1 MKKINYFIQYVLILI
16 LFSIFKILGIK
27 LSIII
32 SSSIFSLLGPIIKKN
47 KISKQN
53 LSYAFKNISNQS
65 KENIIRSM
73 WKNYGKIFAEYMFI
87 KDFRLNPKFSKN
99 IKLENNEILN
109 EVKSKSE
116 PVIFVSGHFNN
127 FELMA
132 MSIEKFGISLAAV
145 YRPLNNYFLNP
156 IMVNIRKK
164 YICRNQIQKGI
175 SGTKNLLK
183 SYKNGSS
190 IAIMIDQR
198 VSEGIQSDFF
208 EKKALTTTI
217 PAQFVKK
224 FNCKIVP
231 VYIERLENDDFKI
244 KFNKPLIFNQDESIE
259 KITLKLNQNLE
270 KMILKN
276 PDQWIWTHNRWR

>member
-27 LSIII
+27 LSLII

-53 LSYAFKNISNQS
+53 LSYVFKNISNQS
-65 KENIIRSM
+65 KESIIRSM

-132 MSIEKFGISLAAV
+132 MSIEKFGINLAAV

-231 VYIERLENDDFKI
+231 VYIERLENNDFKI

-259 KITLKLNQNLE
+259 QITSKLNQNLE

>member
-27 LSIII
+27 LSLII
-32 SSSIFSLLGPIIKKN
+32 SSSIFRLLGPVIKKN
-47 KISKQN
+47 KISRQN
-53 LSYAFKNISNQS
+53 LSYVFKNISNQS
-65 KENIIRSM
+65 KKNIIKGM

-132 MSIEKFGISLAAV
+132 MSIEKFGINLAAV

-183 SYKNGSS
+183 CYKNGSS

>member
-27 LSIII
+27 LSLII
-32 SSSIFSLLGPIIKKN
+32 SSSIFRLLGPIIKKN

-53 LSYAFKNISNQS
+53 LSYVFKNISNQS
-65 KENIIRSM
+65 KKNIIKSM

-87 KDFRLNPKFSKN
+87 KDFRLNPNFSKK

-132 MSIEKFGISLAAV
+132 MSIEKFGINLAAV

>member
-1 MKKINYFIQYVLILI
+1 MKKISYFIQYVLILI
-16 LFSIFKILGIK
+16 LFSIFKIVGIK
-27 LSIII
+27 LSLII
-32 SSSIFSLLGPIIKKN
+32 SSSIFRLLGPVIKKN

-53 LSYAFKNISNQS
+53 LSYVFKNISNQS
-65 KENIIRSM
+65 KESIIRSM

-87 KDFRLNPKFSKN
+87 KDFRQNPKFSKN

-132 MSIEKFGISLAAV
+132 MSIEKFGINLAAV

-198 VSEGIQSDFF
+198 VSEGIKSDFF

-224 FNCKIVP
+224 FNCKIIP
-231 VYIERLENDDFKI
+231 VYIERLENNDFKI

-259 KITLKLNQNLE
+259 QITSKLNQNLE

>member
-1 MKKINYFIQYVLILI
+1 MKKINYFTQYFLILL

-27 LSIII
+27 LSLII
-32 SSSIFSLLGPIIKKN
+32 SSFIFSILGPIIKKN
-47 KISKQN
+47 KISKKN
-53 LSYAFKNISNQS
+53 LTYAFKNMNDFS
-65 KENIIRSM
+65 KEKVVRRM

-87 KDFRLNPKFSKN
+87 KDFRLNPKFLKKVN
-99 IKLENNEILN
+99 LENSEILN
-109 EVKSKSE
+109 EIKMKSE
-116 PVIFVSGHFNN
+116 PVIFVSGHFSN

-132 MSIEKFGISLAAV
+132 MSIEKYGIDLAAV

-164 YICRNQIQKGI
+164 YICKNQIQKGI

-198 VSEGIQSDFF
+198 VSEGIQCDFF

-224 FNCKIVP
+224 FNCKIIP
-231 VYIERLENDDFKI
+231 VYIERLENNNFKI
-244 KFNKPLIFNQDESIE
+244 EFNKPLIFNKDESIE
-259 KITLKLNQNLE
+259 QITLKLNQNLE

>member
-99 IKLENNEILN
+99 IKLENNEILD

-270 KMILKN
+270 NMILKN

>member
-27 LSIII
+27 LSLII
-32 SSSIFSLLGPIIKKN
+32 SSSIFRLLGPIIKKN

-53 LSYAFKNISNQS
+53 LSYVFKNISNQS
-65 KENIIRSM
+65 KKNIIKSM

-87 KDFRLNPKFSKN
+87 KDFRLNPKFSKK

-132 MSIEKFGISLAAV
+132 MSIEKFGINLAAV

-224 FNCKIVP
+224 FNCKVIP

-244 KFNKPLIFNQDESIE
+244 KFSKPLIFNRDESIE
-259 KITLKLNQNLE
+259 QITLKLNQSLE

>member
-16 LFSIFKILGIK
+16 LFSIFKIVGIK
-27 LSIII
+27 LSLII
-32 SSSIFSLLGPIIKKN
+32 SSSIFRLLGPIIKKN

-53 LSYAFKNISNQS
+53 LSYVFKNISNQS
-65 KENIIRSM
+65 KKNIIKSM

-87 KDFRLNPKFSKN
+87 KDFRLNPKFSKK

-132 MSIEKFGISLAAV
+132 MSIEKFGINLAAV

-231 VYIERLENDDFKI
+231 VYIERLENNDFKI

-259 KITLKLNQNLE
+259 QITSKLNQNLE

>member
-1 MKKINYFIQYVLILI
+1 ME
-16 LFSIFKILGIK
+16 K
-27 LSIII
+27 L
-32 SSSIFSLLGPIIKKN
+32 
-47 KISKQN
+47 
-53 LSYAFKNISNQS
+53 
-65 KENIIRSM
+65 
-73 WKNYGKIFAEYMFI
+73 W
-87 KDFRLNPKFSKN
+87 KDFCRVHVYKRFSPKSKVFKK

-132 MSIEKFGISLAAV
+132 MSIEKFGINLAAV

-231 VYIERLENDDFKI
+231 VYIERLENNDFKI

-259 KITLKLNQNLE
+259 QITSKLNQKFRKDDIE
-270 KMILKN
+270 KS
-276 PDQWIWTHNRWR
+276 

>member
-1 MKKINYFIQYVLILI
+1 MKKISYFIQYVLILI

-27 LSIII
+27 LSLII
-32 SSSIFSLLGPIIKKN
+32 SSSMFSLLGPIIKKN

-53 LSYAFKNISNQS
+53 LSYVFKNISNQS
-65 KENIIRSM
+65 KESIIRSM

-132 MSIEKFGISLAAV
+132 MSIEKFGINLAAV

-175 SGTKNLLK
+175 SGTKKLLK

-198 VSEGIQSDFF
+198 VSEGIKSDFF

-224 FNCKIVP
+224 FNCKIIP
-231 VYIERLENDDFKI
+231 VYIERLENNDFKI

-259 KITLKLNQNLE
+259 QITSKLNQNLE